1 MLFHA
6 ISKFRIC
13 IYLYLVSHNIFAG
26 NDRVSVYI
34 QTVFSISRVEWF
46 RRSRIFNSC
55 SVLRNII
62 MTVRV
67 ITIPETF
74 PSDITLT
81 LYWCLN
87 LYLSFVC
94 VHLIWYYCLIKMFE
108 LISSKLKIQL
118 NQPTAIL
125 HNMKIAIAHS
135 SCFGA
140 VYFKH

>member
-1 MLFHA
+1 M
-6 ISKFRIC
+6 
-13 IYLYLVSHNIFAG
+13 LYLVSHSIFAG
-26 NDRVSVYI
+26 YNRMYT

-46 RRSRIFNSC
+46 RRSRIFNSY

-67 ITIPETF
+67 IKIPETF

-94 VHLIWYYCLIKMFE
+94 VHSIWYYCLIKMFE

-125 HNMKIAIAHS
+125 HNMKIAI
-135 SCFGA
+135 
-140 VYFKH
+140 VYVLVPFILSIKQL